1 MAGKKRANQPGYVP
15 SKDSLGRTTW
25 VPDGSSIKNRVEA
38 MKNRIRENSEHIIE
52 EQQMI
57 DDVKKDSITTIF
69 RDAEFIDFEGRE
81 VNHSSMEEIS
91 LNRFDYLPY
100 DDVAIVM
107 DGMDESEKETL
118 KNFLDLHS
126 IEYSEMDDLQGGV
139 RTHLNASDFFP
150 HITPDM
156 VGELESMVESSRKPP
171 KVDRDRERLNE
182 LFALVDE
189 HNKQIGG
196 LIDSVF
202 DGASFHSTE
211 TGEPLDADYVENY
224 VKEPFA
230 FENDDDDFTIDFSYL
245 DDERKNTIRSLCQEH
260 GIDVSNDTIFASEFF
275 SMAGENVDD
284 MREINLKFS

>member
-1 MAGKKRANQPGYVP
+1 MVGKKRANQPGYVP

-25 VPDGSSIKNRVEA
+25 VPDGSSIKSRVEV
-38 MKNRIRENSEHIIE
+38 MKNRIGENSEHIIE

-81 VNHSSMEEIS
+81 VNHSSMEESS
-91 LNRFDYLPY
+91 LNMFDYLPY
-100 DDVAIVM
+100 DDVTIVM

-118 KNFLDLHS
+118 QNFLDLHS

-182 LFALVDE
+182 LFALANK
-189 HNKQIGG
+189 HNEQIRN
-196 LIDSVF
+196 LVNSVF
-202 DGASFHSTE
+202 DGASFKSTE
-211 TGEPLDADYVENY
+211 TGSSLDASYVEEY
-224 VKEPFA
+224 VGEPFA
-230 FENDDDDFTIDFSYL
+230 FENEVDDFTIDFSYL
-245 DDERKNTIRSLCQEH
+245 DDERKGVIRDMCH
-260 GIDVSNDTIFASEFF
+260 KYDIPIDNETIFASEFF
-275 SMAGENVDD
+275 EVARDNIDDVEN
-284 MREINLKFS
+284 INLQF

>member
-1 MAGKKRANQPGYVP
+1 MVGKKRANQPGYVP

-25 VPDGSSIKNRVEA
+25 VPDGSSIKSRVEV
-38 MKNRIRENSEHIIE
+38 MKNRIGENSEHIIE

-81 VNHSSMEEIS
+81 VNHSSMEESS
-91 LNRFDYLPY
+91 LNMFDYLPY
-100 DDVAIVM
+100 DDVTIVM

-118 KNFLDLHS
+118 QNFLDLHS

-182 LFALVDE
+182 LFALANK
-189 HNKQIGG
+189 HNEQIRN
-196 LIDSVF
+196 LVNSVF
-202 DGASFHSTE
+202 DGASFKSTE
-211 TGEPLDADYVENY
+211 TGSSLDASYVEEY
-224 VKEPFA
+224 VGEPFA
-230 FENDDDDFTIDFSYL
+230 FENEVDDFTIDFSYL
-245 DDERKNTIRSLCQEH
+245 DDERKGVIRDMCH
-260 GIDVSNDTIFASEFF
+260 KYDIPIDNETIFASEFF
-275 SMAGENVDD
+275 EVARYNIDDVEN
-284 MREINLKFS
+284 INLQF

>member
-1 MAGKKRANQPGYVP
+1 MVGKKRANQPGYVP

-25 VPDGSSIKNRVEA
+25 VPDGSSIKSRVEA
-38 MKNRIRENSEHIIE
+38 MKNRIGENSEHIIE

-91 LNRFDYLPY
+91 LNMFDYLPY
-100 DDVAIVM
+100 DDVTIVM

-118 KNFLDLHS
+118 QNFLDLHS

-182 LFALVDE
+182 LFALANK
-189 HNKQIGG
+189 HNEQIRN
-196 LIDSVF
+196 LVNSVF
-202 DGASFHSTE
+202 DGASFKSTE
-211 TGEPLDADYVENY
+211 TGSSLDASYVEEY
-224 VKEPFA
+224 VGEPFA
-230 FENDDDDFTIDFSYL
+230 FENEVDDFTIDFSYL
-245 DDERKNTIRSLCQEH
+245 DDERKGVIRDMCH
-260 GIDVSNDTIFASEFF
+260 KYDIPIDNETIFASEFF
-275 SMAGENVDD
+275 EVARYNIDDVEN
-284 MREINLKFS
+284 INLQF